1 MYLFLLLYDSQMHD
15 KMGNEM
21 FNHLSKK
28 YYLNILT
35 FFNFLMQVSSEACNI
50 LLHSILWSA
59 YNKCLCVQTVQVV

>member
-50 LLHSILWSA
+50 LLHSIL
-59 YNKCLCVQTVQVV
+59 